1 MKVIKGNKV
10 FMKLAHTLGATYPGK
25 TIDIE
30 EENVM
35 TKILLYGVMS
45 ENNFGGPSLMHG
57 AEEIIKE
64 LHENYE
70 IVCYQFTKPVDI
82 AVSDMGFKVYQIPYN
97 KTLDLLLDA
106 IKHKL
111 GMKLQKGERSMF
123 LHHLETSDIVANLF
137 GICFCSNF
145 DKGKYN
151 YIKSIKSVIGNFSI
165 SFVAKMNRIK
175 TVKCTASYG
184 PIKSK
189 NDITAAKFAA
199 KYIFDVMCAREN
211 ESERQM
217 RVQAG
222 NKKNI
227 LVSPDLANFMSYKA
241 PESNT
246 EKFIG
251 ISISYQIIRQWN
263 SNETY
268 IDCMVN
274 LIRHLI
280 AKTGY
285 KVILIPNEITVDN
298 NYNDLHVANEI
309 HQMLDYSEKVF
320 IPDVANINSTQLKTL
335 IAGCEV
341 MIASRYHSCV
351 AALSAGVPTLVVGW
365 HYKYDEL
372 LHWYG
377 QDKWILSS
385 ENCTSDK
392 LTTMFDDFWES
403 RDKEREVIK
412 DKYIDVRKALI
423 EAGKVMFMK

>member
-1 MKVIKGNKV
+1 
-10 FMKLAHTLGATYPGK
+10 MKLAHTLGATYPGK

-45 ENNFGGPSLMHG
+45 ENNFGGPSLIHG

-64 LHENYE
+64 LHEDYE
-70 IVCYQFTKPVDI
+70 IVCYQSTKPVDI
-82 AVSDMGFKVYQIPYN
+82 AVSDMGFQIYQIPYN
-97 KTLDLLLDA
+97 KVSGLLLDA
-106 IKHKL
+106 IKLKFGIQPKKEECSKL
-111 GMKLQKGERSMF
+111 FYHIK
-123 LHHLETSDIVANLF
+123 TSDIVANLF
-137 GICFCSNF
+137 GICFSSNF
-145 DKGKYN
+145 DKGKYG
-151 YIKSIKSVIGNFSI
+151 YIKSIKSVIGKFAI

-199 KYIFDVMCAREN
+199 KYIFDVMYAREN
-211 ESERQM
+211 ESKNQM
-217 RVQAG
+217 QSKTG
-222 NKKNI
+222 IKMNI
-227 LVSPDLANFMSYKA
+227 PVSPDLANFMSYNTT
-241 PESNT
+241 ESNE
-246 EKFIG
+246 EKYIG
-251 ISISYQIIRQWN
+251 ISVSFQIIRQWN

-309 HQMLDYSEKVF
+309 HQILDYSEKVF
-320 IPDVANINSTQLKTL
+320 ISDVANINSTQLKTL

-341 MIASRYHSCV
+341 MIANRYHSCV